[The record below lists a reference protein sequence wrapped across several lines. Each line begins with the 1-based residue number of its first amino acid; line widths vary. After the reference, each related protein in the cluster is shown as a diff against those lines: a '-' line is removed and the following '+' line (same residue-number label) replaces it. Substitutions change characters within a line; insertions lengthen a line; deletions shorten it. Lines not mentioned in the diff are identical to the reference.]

1 MYKKLLAFTV
11 LCIAFIIGT
20 GAFFMHSRESSDD
33 RERELQQN
41 IITINAVQKLI
52 ENGEYESAVIKTAEL
67 EAALRNSSSE
77 KRGNNDIFVI
87 CLVCI
92 GAVMFV
98 SGYVY
103 VKILMPFDKLSGFAE
118 NIAKG
123 DFDTPLEYQRSA
135 YFGLFTWAFDNMRS
149 EINKSR
155 ACEREAIEN
164 NKTVIATLSHDIKT
178 PVASIRAYA
187 EGIDA
192 GMAASPEKLAKYCS
206 VIMRKCDEV
215 SRLTNDLFTHSIAD
229 LDKLSISSDSFEL
242 VSAAQT
248 VVSELSGEQGDI
260 VFEMPCFEAEVKLD
274 KNRFEQICENLI
286 NNSRKYAKTDI
297 NVFFTRDENTVTMH
311 FKDKGNGINDA
322 DMPFI
327 FDKFYRG
334 KNCGDEQ
341 GSGLGLYIVKY
352 LVQKQGGS
360 VLLHN
365 MADGFDAEVTFPAK
379 LSGGSRAVLP

>member
-1 MYKKLLAFTV
+1 
-11 LCIAFIIGT
+11 
-20 GAFFMHSRESSDD
+20 
-33 RERELQQN
+33 
-41 IITINAVQKLI
+41 
-52 ENGEYESAVIKTAEL
+52 
-67 EAALRNSSSE
+67 
-77 KRGNNDIFVI
+77 
-87 CLVCI
+87 
-92 GAVMFV
+92 
-98 SGYVY
+98 
-103 VKILMPFDKLSGFAE
+103 
-118 NIAKG
+118 
-123 DFDTPLEYQRSA
+123 
-135 YFGLFTWAFDNMRS
+135 
-149 EINKSR
+149 
-155 ACEREAIEN
+155 
-164 NKTVIATLSHDIKT
+164 
-178 PVASIRAYA
+178 
-187 EGIDA
+187 
-192 GMAASPEKLAKYCS
+192 
-206 VIMRKCDEV
+206 
-215 SRLTNDLFTHSIAD
+215 
-229 LDKLSISSDSFEL
+229 
-242 VSAAQT
+242 
-248 VVSELSGEQGDI
+248 
-260 VFEMPCFEAEVKLD
+260 MPCFEAEVKLD